1 MQRGVMSHALVC
13 VAALILV
20 VAAPAAASEDA
31 AATEVPPAVK
41 MSRARVC
48 HPLGTPGYAQT
59 QRYEVFESVQ
69 ACLAAGGRLPRG
81 VAAPED
87 APAPPADLAVF
98 DTEDPSF
105 VRRSRAGICYT
116 AADGG
121 YLQLLYFKA
130 YRTLEDCLAS
140 GGRRAGELAR

>member
-1 MQRGVMSHALVC
+1 MRSFLC
-13 VAALILV
+13 VAALTMALAAPSAV
-20 VAAPAAASEDA
+20 SEELPAAEAAPAAA
-31 AATEVPPAVK
+31 PPAVK

-48 HPLGTPGYAQT
+48 HPRGTPGYSQT
-59 QRYEVFESVQ
+59 KRYEAYESVQ
-69 ACLAAGGRLPRG
+69 ACLAAGGRLPQG

-98 DTEDPSF
+98 DSEDPSF
-105 VRRSRAGICYT
+105 VRQSRAGICYT

-130 YRTLEDCLAS
+130 YRTLDDCLAS
-140 GGRRAGELAR
+140 GGRRAGGERR

>member
-1 MQRGVMSHALVC
+1 MQRLAMGHALLC
-13 VAALILV
+13 VAALALV
-20 VAAPAAASEDA
+20 VAAPPAASQDA
-31 AATEVPPAVK
+31 AAGEAPPAVK

-59 QRYEVFESVQ
+59 QRYEAFESVQ
-69 ACLAAGGRLPRG
+69 ACLAAGGRLARG
-81 VAAPED
+81 VVAPED

-98 DTEDPSF
+98 DTEDASF

-130 YRTLEDCLAS
+130 YRSLEDCLAS
-140 GGRRAGELAR
+140 GGRRAGNDGR